1 MTLLS
6 PEPDKRHEATRA
18 VCEENA
24 LPALEAAIK
33 KETSPRTKQTLTEAR
48 AAIILNFGQRQRER
62 KDRRCRGDT
71 RARRSGRGGAFPLPA
86 ETPPSVAR
94 LAAAAA
100 ASITSDLGLW
110 TAARNARYG
119 ISLGCVLLL
128 AAIGLAHVRRHDVR
142 PSTRIPRHL
151 SLLVDGKATSR
162 RSSSRARRAD
172 MKMSR
177 AIIAVLCGPALAC
190 CSVNSNMP
198 NLYIPSIDLFDP
210 PATATVTIESN
221 PPGAEARASSGGLCR
236 TPCALSVP
244 ANEGF
249 TVTYVLDGYLPQ
261 TVSVRSIPV
270 EKSAL
275 IDMTPPRLEPNPVL
289 AELQPAPPPPE
300 PPPVKRRQ
308 RP

>member
-1 MTLLS
+1 
-6 PEPDKRHEATRA
+6 
-18 VCEENA
+18 
-24 LPALEAAIK
+24 
-33 KETSPRTKQTLTEAR
+33 
-48 AAIILNFGQRQRER
+48 
-62 KDRRCRGDT
+62 
-71 RARRSGRGGAFPLPA
+71 
-86 ETPPSVAR
+86 
-94 LAAAAA
+94 
-100 ASITSDLGLW
+100 
-110 TAARNARYG
+110 
-119 ISLGCVLLL
+119 
-128 AAIGLAHVRRHDVR
+128 
-142 PSTRIPRHL
+142 
-151 SLLVDGKATSR
+151 
-162 RSSSRARRAD
+162 
-172 MKMSR
+172 MKVSR
-177 AIIAVLCGPALAC
+177 AITAAICGPALAC
-190 CSVNSNMP
+190 CSVNSNLP
-198 NLYIPSIDLFDP
+198 NLNIPSIDLFDP

-289 AELQPAPPPPE
+289 AELQPAPPPPPPE